1 MFRSGIVTGRCM
13 VRCFMSSQARQI
25 QSRALFA
32 GASFVLEPLISVRR
46 STSLIIQ
53 LMECADG
60 VRIDGET
67 VYWKLSTSLPFMS
80 YEALRGVSADGIY
93 FTAPADSDDT
103 SQESMFAK
111 GISPEFETDSWMQIN
126 LELQSSLQPSSLHG
140 QKHTVTLVSLGMVWQ
155 MSAEDY
161 PPELSPS
168 LFNLVPSRMDWES
181 SVPSGVF

>member
-1 MFRSGIVTGRCM
+1 MYSALLHVQPGTADTEPRSLRWCQLCT
-13 VRCFMSSQARQI
+13 
-25 QSRALFA
+25 
-32 GASFVLEPLISVRR
+32 GASNFRTQVDLFDNP
-46 STSLIIQ
+46 
-53 LMECADG
+53 ADG

-140 QKHTVTLVSLGMVWQ
+140 HEHTVTSVSLGMVWQ